1 MQEEHDGLQ
10 EGSAETKVDPLLWKE
25 GKRQVGPLALET
37 EQTFSFLKPESVMR
51 GFIGEIVSRFEKKG
65 LVLVGAKLIQMSRDQ
80 AERLYGVHKG
90 KPFFNELVSHVTSGP
105 VFLMVWEGPNAVT
118 VVRNLVGA
126 TNPLNAAA
134 GTIRGDFALQVTPN
148 AIHGADSPENAKRE
162 MSIFFSGSEFTKY
175 SKPTERE
182 FLLK

>member
-1 MQEEHDGLQ
+1 MQ
-10 EGSAETKVDPLLWKE
+10 S
-25 GKRQVGPLALET
+25 

-51 GFIGEIVSRFEKKG
+51 GLIGEIVSRFERKG
-65 LVLVGAKLIQMSRDQ
+65 LILVGAKLIQMSQNQ
-80 AERLYGVHKG
+80 AEQLYSMHKG
-90 KPFFNELVSHVTSGP
+90 KPFFSELVSHVTSGP
-105 VFLMVWEGPNAVT
+105 VFLMVWDGPNAVT

-126 TNPLNAAA
+126 TNPLNATP

-162 MSIFFSGSEFTKY
+162 MSIFFSSTDITKY

>member
-1 MQEEHDGLQ
+1 MQ
-10 EGSAETKVDPLLWKE
+10 S
-25 GKRQVGPLALET
+25 

-51 GFIGEIVSRFEKKG
+51 GLIGEIVSRFERKG
-65 LVLVGAKLIQMSRDQ
+65 LVLVGAKLIQMSQNQ
-80 AERLYGVHKG
+80 AEQLYSMHKG
-90 KPFFNELVSHVTSGP
+90 KPFFSELVSHVTSGP
-105 VFLMVWEGPNAVT
+105 VFLMVWDGPNAVT

-126 TNPLNAAA
+126 TNPLNATP

-162 MSIFFSGSEFTKY
+162 MSIFFSSTDITKY

>member
-1 MQEEHDGLQ
+1 M
-10 EGSAETKVDPLLWKE
+10 DPLLWEERERK
-25 GKRQVGPLALET
+25 VGSLALET

-51 GFIGEIVSRFEKKG
+51 GLIGEIVSRFERKG
-65 LVLVGAKLIQMSRDQ
+65 LFLVGAKLIQMSQEQ
-80 AERLYGVHKG
+80 AERLYGMHKG
-90 KPFFNELVSHVTSGP
+90 KPFFGDLVSHVTSGP

-118 VVRNLVGA
+118 VVRNLVGT
-126 TNPLNAAA
+126 TNPLNATA
-134 GTIRGDFALQVTPN
+134 GTIRGDFALEVTPN

-162 MSIFFSGSEFTKY
+162 MSIFFSSKEITKY